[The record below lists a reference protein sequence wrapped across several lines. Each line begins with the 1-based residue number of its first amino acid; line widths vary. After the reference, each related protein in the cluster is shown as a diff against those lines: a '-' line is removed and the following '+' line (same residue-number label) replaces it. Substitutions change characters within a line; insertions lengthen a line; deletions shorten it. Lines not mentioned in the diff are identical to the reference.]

1 VAAGRIGEIF
11 TPTIAWSGTALAV
24 ILTQVLT
31 PGIYIF
37 SCSFSFSG
45 TFTQNFFYTYCS
57 IGGDTNS
64 YSSDSKPSPNYRF
77 PLVPDTNSQYSMCCG
92 CCVLKIINN
101 TTFYLR
107 NYNTNSMSYQWGESY
122 ITRIA

>member
-1 VAAGRIGEIF
+1 MAAGRIGEIF
-11 TPTIAWSGTALAV
+11 TPTITWSGTALAV

-31 PGIYIF
+31 PGIYMF
-37 SCSFSFSG
+37 SFSFSFLG
-45 TFTQNFFYTYCS
+45 TFTKNFFYTYCG
-57 IGGDTNS
+57 IGTDTNS
-64 YSSDSKPSPNYRF
+64 LSTDNKPTPSYRF
-77 PLVPDTNSQYSMCCG
+77 PLSPDTNSEYSLCSG

-107 NYNTNSMSYQWGESY
+107 NYNANSMSYQWGESY

>member
-11 TPTIAWSGTALAV
+11 TPTITWSGTALAV

-45 TFTQNFFYTYCS
+45 TFTQKFFYTYCS
-57 IGGDTNS
+57 IGGDTNANS
-64 YSSDSKPSPNYRF
+64 ADNRPTPSYRF
-77 PLVPDTNSQYSMCCG
+77 PCVLTESGRTMCNG
-92 CCVLKIINN
+92 CCILKIINY
-101 TTFYLR
+101 TTFF
-107 NYNTNSMSYQWGESY
+107 
-122 ITRIA
+122 